1 MQTGCVSNSGN
12 GGHLA
17 ADQLVTTHVWLV
29 RAIAK
34 KVLEKLPSHVELND
48 LIEDGVFGL
57 IAAAQRYDPARGIP
71 FPLYAKH
78 RIRGAIVDGLR
89 RMDHLSRDLRS
100 KVKKA
105 DASTL
110 ENEPGRDPASAVW
123 RGSTAGHTWMGMRPE
138 RNGTGIA
145 FARAG
150 CSSAKPCEPVAD
162 AGSRPDVAA
171 GDAELLGVLRNAM
184 KSLPTR
190 YGQIVTLYHWRGL
203 TMREIGRAF
212 GINESRVS
220 QIHKRALELM
230 AVRLRS
236 KGITSCG
243 SLLR

>member
-1 MQTGCVSNSGN
+1 MQTGCVSNSRN
-12 GGHLA
+12 GGHPA

-29 RAIAK
+29 RGIAK
-34 KVLEKLPSHVELND
+34 KVLEKLPSQVELND
-48 LIEDGVFGL
+48 LVEDGVFGL

-89 RMDHLSRDLRS
+89 RMDHLSRDSRS

-110 ENEPGRDPASAVW
+110 ESEPKRDPAMAVW
-123 RGSTAGHTWMGMRPE
+123 RASTAGHTWMGMWPDSR
-138 RNGTGIA
+138 GTGIA
-145 FARAG
+145 RARAG

-171 GDAELLGVLRNAM
+171 GDAELSGVLRNAM

-190 YGQIVTLYHWRGL
+190 YGQIVSLYHWRGL

-230 AVRLRS
+230 AVCLRS
-236 KGITSCG
+236 QGITSCG

>member
-1 MQTGCVSNSGN
+1 MQTGCVSNSEN
-12 GGHLA
+12 GGRLA

-34 KVLEKLPSHVELND
+34 KVLEKLPSYVELND

-57 IAAAQRYDPARGIP
+57 IAAAQRYDPARGVS

-89 RMDHLSRDLRS
+89 RMDHLSRDMRS

-105 DASTL
+105 DASAL
-110 ENEPGRDPASAVW
+110 ESEPGQDPAPGVYIWTGVW
-123 RGSTAGHTWMGMRPE
+123 PE
-138 RNGTGIA
+138 QCGTGIA
-145 FARAG
+145 PARAG
-150 CSSAKPCEPVAD
+150 CSSSKPSEPVAG

-171 GDAELLGVLRNAM
+171 GEAELSGVLLNAM

-230 AVRLRS
+230 AERLRS

>member
-1 MQTGCVSNSGN
+1 MQTGFVSNSEN

-17 ADQLVTTHVWLV
+17 ADQLITTHVWLV

-71 FPLYAKH
+71 FPLYAKY
-78 RIRGAIVDGLR
+78 RIRGAILDGLR

-110 ENEPGRDPASAVW
+110 ENEPGRYPASALF
-123 RGSTAGHTWMGMRPE
+123 PE
-138 RNGTGIA
+138 QNGTGVA
-145 FARAG
+145 LARAG

-171 GDAELLGVLRNAM
+171 GDAELSGVLRNAM

-230 AVRLRS
+230 AVCLRS
-236 KGITSCG
+236 QGITSCG

>member
-1 MQTGCVSNSGN
+1 MQTGCVSTSRN

-34 KVLEKLPSHVELND
+34 KVLEKLPGHVELND

-57 IAAAQRYDPARGIP
+57 IAAAQRYDPARGVS

-78 RIRGAIVDGLR
+78 RICGAIVDGLR
-89 RMDHLSRDLRS
+89 RMDHLSRDMRS

-105 DASTL
+105 DASAL
-110 ENEPGRDPASAVW
+110 ESEPGRDPAPGVYTWTGVW
-123 RGSTAGHTWMGMRPE
+123 PE
-138 RNGTGIA
+138 QCGTGIA
-145 FARAG
+145 PARAK

-162 AGSRPDVAA
+162 EGSRPDVAA
-171 GDAELLGVLRNAM
+171 GDAELSGVLRNAM
-184 KSLPTR
+184 KSLPAR
-190 YGQIVTLYHWRGL
+190 YGQIVALYHWRGL